1 MNIYLKQNIY
11 KFLKI
16 RFLKNSIA
24 WLLHVSNQRYLAIYF
39 DPVLACNLR
48 CQSCYFSNEEERK
61 KLQGV
66 FTQEEIQLI
75 AKSLFPRALRL
86 QIGCGAEPTLYKY
99 NPELIRLGKEYNVRY
114 ISLITNANLLTHETI
129 LGLLEAG
136 LDELTISIHGV
147 NKKTYE
153 TLMTNA
159 SFDKLMEVMQ
169 IITDLKPNFPKF
181 KLRLNFTINNQ
192 NVEELKFFFD
202 VYGKYKIDILQ
213 LRSLRNIGG
222 VIRSVEIN
230 DDFNMIFEGVL
241 MLLNDECKKRK
252 ITFIKPDKFLS
263 ENEEVKEAKGASYCY
278 ISPQTVWKADFD
290 WRNETFDSYSRRTK
304 YASKLFRS
312 IFS

>member
-1 MNIYLKQNIY
+1 L
-11 KFLKI
+11 FKI
-16 RFLKNSIA
+16 NFLKNSIA

-48 CQSCYFSNEEERK
+48 CQSCYFSNAEERK

-66 FTQEEIQLI
+66 FKQEEIHLI
-75 AKSLFPRALRL
+75 AKSFFPRALRL
-86 QIGCGAEPTLYKY
+86 QIGCGAEPTLYQY
-99 NPELIRLGKEYNVRY
+99 NPDLIRLGKKYHVPY
-114 ISLITNANLLTHETI
+114 ISLTTNANLLTPEMI
-129 LGLLEAG
+129 LDLLEAG

-147 NKKTYE
+147 NKETYE

-159 SFDKLMEVMQ
+159 SFEKLMKVMQ

-222 VIRSVEIN
+222 VIRSVDVN
-230 DDFNMIFEGVL
+230 DEFNIILEEAL
-241 MLLNDECKKRK
+241 MLLNGECQKRN

-263 ENEEVKEAKGASYCY
+263 EHEETKESKGASYCY
-278 ISPQTVWKADFD
+278 ISPQTVWHPDFD
-290 WRNETFDSYSRRTK
+290 WRNETFSGYSRRTK